1 MSDIPSGSPGA
12 NHRPAAPP
20 ITLVTVPGLHGSDD
34 THWQTWL
41 EEQVKRAVRVRQRG
55 RDAAQLGA
63 WSEAVRHALAEISGA
78 VVLAS
83 HGFGCLATAHALSHL
98 PHGAFYLPGATVLG
112 VLMVAPGSPE
122 GSARPAHSMHGG
134 STFLRSSSAAPPIP
148 GCRSRKHAVWRSA
161 GTAHSSISAMRDISM
176 HRQDSARG
184 RWPGMQS
191 KRSRVRSRPTIAG
204 CRSPRLPR
212 SDEKHRIAGCAGAPV
227 QGRAGRAGAAHRP

>member
-1 MSDIPSGSPGA
+1 MSDVPSGSPGA
-12 NHRPAAPP
+12 NHRPAGPP

-63 WSEAVRHALAEISGA
+63 WSEGVRHALAEISGA

-122 GSARPAHSMHGG
+122 G
-134 STFLRSSSAAPPIP
+134 F
-148 GCRSRKHAVWRSA
+148 RSA
-161 GTAHSSISAMRDISM
+161 GAFDARRLDVPSVVIGSTTDPWMPIEKARNLAQRWNSAFVNLGDAGHIDASAGFGPWPLARHAVETFARHISTDDCRVSVAEVS
-176 HRQDSARG
+176 Q
-184 RWPGMQS
+184 
-191 KRSRVRSRPTIAG
+191 KR
-204 CRSPRLPR
+204 
-212 SDEKHRIAGCAGAPV
+212 
-227 QGRAGRAGAAHRP
+227 